1 LRLVRNLSCFSEG
14 FPTSGNDIPC
24 GFNYALISKCKER
37 RVKNSMFFV
46 LYPLLIALCSMFFA
60 VNSGH
65 TAQKDF
71 NGRIALFPFENLSED
86 KNAVAFVMPL
96 VRDRLESTG
105 LDVLDEDTLE
115 KFLLKER
122 IRCTG
127 YITKNLAGKLGE
139 ELNVKT
145 VFIGSINSFY
155 SGENPRI
162 GFSARLVDSLTGD
175 IIWADH
181 ASATGDDFT
190 GILGLGTITTIDAL
204 AVKVIGKLLS
214 SLSITLPN
222 KEIESTYRIAVM
234 PFQNNSRMKDAGTA
248 VTYMFIVELFKNRR
262 FIPIEYGEVRRLVV
276 ELRVKEKGELDLK
289 KTAAISGASGV
300 DGIIVG
306 TVEKFSEGEGTMS
319 PEVSVN
325 ARLIDAHK
333 DKLLWSDCNETK
345 GDDNILV
352 FDMGRMNSAETVA
365 YKAVSN
371 LVKEMGKTKWR

>member
-1 LRLVRNLSCFSEG
+1 MKQKLKFINITILCRREG
-14 FPTSGNDIPC
+14 ITS
-24 GFNYALISKCKER
+24 
-37 RVKNSMFFV
+37 FFCV
-46 LYPLLIALCSMFFA
+46 LLIALCYSLCAFG
-60 VNSGH
+60 SGY
-65 TAQKDF
+65 AAEREFRQ
-71 NGRIALFPFENLSED
+71 RVALFPFENLSED
-86 KNAVAFVMPL
+86 KNAAAFVMPL
-96 VRDRLESTG
+96 VRDRLESIG
-105 LDVLDEDTLE
+105 LDMLDEETLE

-127 YITKNLAGKLGE
+127 YITKSLAGKLGE
-139 ELNVKT
+139 ELNVKK

-162 GFSARLVDSLTGD
+162 GFSARLVDSVTGD

-190 GILGLGTITTIDAL
+190 GILGLGSITTIDAL

-214 SLSITLPN
+214 SLSLTLPN

-234 PFQNNSRMKDAGTA
+234 PFQNNSRMKEAGIA

-306 TVEKFSEGEGTMS
+306 TVEKFSEGEGTMP
-319 PEVSVN
+319 PEASIN

-333 DKLLWSDCNETK
+333 DKLLWSDSNDAK

-352 FDMGRMNSAETVA
+352 FDLGRMNSAEIVA
-365 YKAVSN
+365 YKAVLN